1 VIRASALLLR
11 DPLPARAVAAIA
23 WIIAALDI
31 LGLLTATSVALDN
44 LALTI
49 GTLPISVL
57 LVIKAVLVVAI
68 LLWIAVGLA
77 RMIDT
82 RLQNSTALN
91 ASGSRIRQTA

>member
-1 VIRASALLLR
+1 M
-11 DPLPARAVAAIA
+11 P
-23 WIIAALDI
+23 
-31 LGLLTATSVALDN
+31 ATSVALDN

-57 LVIKAVLVVAI
+57 LIIKAVLVVAI

-91 ASGSRIRQTA
+91 ASGSRARQAA